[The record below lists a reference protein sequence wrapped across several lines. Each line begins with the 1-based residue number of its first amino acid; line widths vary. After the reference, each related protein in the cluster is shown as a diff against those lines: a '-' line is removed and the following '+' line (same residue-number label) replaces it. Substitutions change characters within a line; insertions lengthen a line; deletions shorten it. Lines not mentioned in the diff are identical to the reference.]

1 VIQLILFLLIGAL
14 LFLSLI
20 FLVWRSPRAEDGS
33 AALVE
38 ARQALMALQTGLLPT
53 ELIGR
58 IFAHED
64 LKYVRSQAPEPV
76 CAMFLR
82 ERKSLALAWAAQVR
96 KQVLNLMRFHL
107 GSARFYARL
116 SFRTELALAVQFGG
130 LLLACRALQMVLYVG
145 GPYAAPRI
153 VGATAATAVQ
163 VCSISERSLAFLN
176 SARLGALPGGPSSA
190 SL

>member
-1 VIQLILFLLIGAL
+1 MIQLILFLSVGAAL
-14 LFLSLI
+14 VASLI
-20 FLVWRSPRAEDGS
+20 FLVWRSPRAEKGS
-33 AALVE
+33 KALVE
-38 ARQALMALQTGLLPT
+38 ARQALVALQTDLLPT

-58 IFAHED
+58 IFARED
-64 LKYVRSQAPEPV
+64 LEYVQSQAPGRV
-76 CAMFLR
+76 CAMFLS
-82 ERKSLALAWAAQVR
+82 ERRLIALAWAAQIR

-116 SFRTELALAVQFGG
+116 NFRTELALAFQFAS
-130 LLLACRALQMVLYVG
+130 LLLACRALQMVLYLG

-153 VGATAATAVQ
+153 VGATVATAAQ

-176 SARLGALPGGPSSA
+176 SARLGALPGRPRGA

>member
-1 VIQLILFLLIGAL
+1 VTQLILFLSIGAL

-33 AALVE
+33 SALVE

-58 IFAHED
+58 IFARED
-64 LKYVRSQAPEPV
+64 LAYVRSQAPQPV
-76 CAMFLR
+76 CAMFLS
-82 ERKSLALAWAAQVR
+82 ERKSVALAWTAQVR

-130 LLLACRALQMVLYVG
+130 LLLACRALQVVLYVG

-163 VCSISERSLAFLN
+163 VCRISERSLAFLN
-176 SARLGALPGGPSSA
+176 SARLGAPPGRPSSA

>member
-1 VIQLILFLLIGAL
+1 MIQLILFLSIGAL

-20 FLVWRSPRAEDGS
+20 FLVWRSPRAEESS

-38 ARQALMALQTGLLPT
+38 ARQALVALQTGLLPI

-58 IFAHED
+58 IFTRED
-64 LKYVRSQAPEPV
+64 LEYVRSQAPGRV
-76 CAMFLR
+76 CAMFLS
-82 ERKSLALAWAAQVR
+82 ERKGVALAWAAQVR

-107 GSARFYARL
+107 GAARFHARL
-116 SFRTELALAVQFGG
+116 SFRTELALAAQFAG

-163 VCSISERSLAFLN
+163 VCRISGRSLAFLN
-176 SARLGALPGGPSSA
+176 SAGLGAVPGRPFGA

>member
-1 VIQLILFLLIGAL
+1 MIQLILFLSIGAL

-38 ARQALMALQTGLLPT
+38 ARQALVALQSGLLPA

-58 IFAHED
+58 IFARED
-64 LKYVRSQAPEPV
+64 LEYVRSQAPALV
-76 CAMFLR
+76 CALFLS
-82 ERKSLALAWAAQVR
+82 ERKSVALAWAAQVR

-116 SFRTELALAVQFGG
+116 SFRTELALAVQFCG
-130 LLLACRALQMVLYVG
+130 LLIACRVLQMVLYVG

-153 VGATAATAVQ
+153 VGATAATAAQ
-163 VCSISERSLAFLN
+163 VCRISEQSLAFLN
-176 SARLGALPGGPSSA
+176 SAHLAALPDHRSSA
-190 SL
+190 SF

>member
-1 VIQLILFLLIGAL
+1 VIQLLLFLLIGAL

-20 FLVWRSPRAEDGS
+20 FLVWRRPRAEDGS
-33 AALVE
+33 AALLE
-38 ARQALMALQTGLLPT
+38 ARQALVTLQSGLLPI

-58 IFAHED
+58 IFAPED
-64 LKYVRSQAPEPV
+64 LEYVRSQAPESV
-76 CAMFLR
+76 SALFLR
-82 ERKSLALAWAAQVR
+82 ERKSIALAWAAQVR
-96 KQVLNLMRFHL
+96 KQALSLMRFHL

-130 LLLACRALQMVLYVG
+130 LLLACQALQMVLYVG

-163 VCSISERSLAFLN
+163 VCGISERSLAFLN
-176 SARLGALPGGPSSA
+176 SARLGNAA
-190 SL
+190 

>member
-1 VIQLILFLLIGAL
+1 MIQLILFLSIGAL

-20 FLVWRSPRAEDGS
+20 FLVWRSPRAEDSS

-38 ARQALMALQTGLLPT
+38 ARQALVALQTGLLPM

-58 IFAHED
+58 IFARED
-64 LKYVRSQAPEPV
+64 LEYVRSQATGQV
-76 CAMFLR
+76 CKVFLS
-82 ERKSLALAWAAQVR
+82 ERKSVALAWAAQVR

-116 SFRTELALAVQFGG
+116 SFRTELALAVQFAG

-163 VCSISERSLAFLN
+163 VCRISERSLAFLN
-176 SARLGALPGGPSSA
+176 STGLGALPGRPSGA
-190 SL
+190 SF

>member
-38 ARQALMALQTGLLPT
+38 ARQALVALQTGLLPM
-53 ELIGR
+53 ELISR
-58 IFAHED
+58 IFARED
-64 LKYVRSQAPEPV
+64 LEYVRSYAPAHV
-76 CAMFLR
+76 CSMFLS
-82 ERKSLALAWAAQVR
+82 ERKSVALAWAAQVR

-130 LLLACRALQMVLYVG
+130 LLLACRVLQMVLYVG

-153 VGATAATAVQ
+153 VGTTAATAVQ
-163 VCSISERSLAFLN
+163 VCTISERSLAFLN
-176 SARLGALPGGPSSA
+176 SARLGALPSRSSGA

>member
-1 VIQLILFLLIGAL
+1 MIQLIFFLFIGVL

-20 FLVWRSPRAEDGS
+20 FLVWRTPRAEDGS

-38 ARQALMALQTGLLPT
+38 ARQALVALQTGLLPM

-58 IFAHED
+58 IFARED
-64 LKYVRSQAPEPV
+64 LEYVRSQAPTPV
-76 CAMFLR
+76 CAMFID
-82 ERKSLALAWAAQVR
+82 ERKRIALAWAVQVR
-96 KQVLNLMRFHL
+96 RQVLNLMRFHL

-116 SFRTELALAVQFGG
+116 TFRTELALAVQFGA
-130 LLLACRALQMVLYVG
+130 LLFACRALQMVLYVG

-153 VGATAATAVQ
+153 VGATVATAVQ
-163 VCSISERSLAFLN
+163 VCRISEQSLAFLN
-176 SARLGALPGGPSSA
+176 STGLGALDRRSSA

>member
-1 VIQLILFLLIGAL
+1 MIQLILFLLIGAL

-20 FLVWRSPRAEDGS
+20 FVVWRSPRAEDGS

-38 ARQALMALQTGLLPT
+38 ARQALVALQTGLLPI

-58 IFAHED
+58 IFARED
-64 LKYVRSQAPEPV
+64 LQYVRSQAPARV
-76 CAMFLR
+76 CAVFLD
-82 ERKSLALAWAAQVR
+82 ERKILALAWAALVR

-116 SFRTELALAVQFGG
+116 SFRTELTLAVQFGA

-153 VGATAATAVQ
+153 VGATVATAAQ
-163 VCSISERSLAFLN
+163 VCSISEQSLAFLN
-176 SARLGALPGGPSSA
+176 SAQLEVLPVRPRGASI
-190 SL
+190 

>member
-1 VIQLILFLLIGAL
+1 MFQLILFLLIGAAL
-14 LFLSLI
+14 VASLI
-20 FLVWRSPRAEDGS
+20 FLVWRSPRAEKGS

-38 ARQALMALQTGLLPT
+38 ARQALVALQTDLLPT
-53 ELIGR
+53 ELVGR
-58 IFAHED
+58 IFARED
-64 LKYVRSQAPEPV
+64 LEYVRSQAPARV
-76 CAMFLR
+76 GAMFLS
-82 ERKSLALAWAAQVR
+82 ERRVIALAWAAQIR

-116 SFRTELALAVQFGG
+116 SFRTELTLALQFAG

-153 VGATAATAVQ
+153 VGATVATAAQ
-163 VCSISERSLAFLN
+163 VCSISERSLAFLS
-176 SARLGALPGGPSSA
+176 SAHLGALPGRPTGA

>member
-1 VIQLILFLLIGAL
+1 MIQLILFLLIGAL

-20 FLVWRSPRAEDGS
+20 FLVWRSPRAEKGS

-38 ARQALMALQTGLLPT
+38 ARQALVALQTGLLPM

-58 IFAHED
+58 IFARED
-64 LKYVRSQAPEPV
+64 LEYVRSQAPAPV
-76 CAMFLR
+76 CAMFLS
-82 ERKSLALAWAAQVR
+82 ERKVIALAWAAQIR

-116 SFRTELALAVQFGG
+116 TFRTELALALQFAG
-130 LLLACRALQMVLYVG
+130 LLLACRALQIVLYVG

-153 VGATAATAVQ
+153 VGATVATAAQ
-163 VCSISERSLAFLN
+163 VCSISEQSLAFLN
-176 SARLGALPGGPSSA
+176 SAQLGVLPVRPRGA

>member
-1 VIQLILFLLIGAL
+1 MIQLIFFLLIGAL

-33 AALVE
+33 TALVE
-38 ARQALMALQTGLLPT
+38 ARQALVALQTNLLPA

-58 IFAHED
+58 IFARED
-64 LKYVRSQAPEPV
+64 LEYVRTQAPDPV
-76 CAMFLR
+76 CAMFLN
-82 ERKSLALAWAAQVR
+82 ERKKLALAWATQVR

-153 VGATAATAVQ
+153 AGATAAIAVQ

-176 SARLGALPGGPSSA
+176 SARLGAMPGRPSGA

>member
-1 VIQLILFLLIGAL
+1 VIQLVLFLSIGAL
-14 LFLSLI
+14 LFLALI
-20 FLVWRSPRAEDGS
+20 FLVWQSPRAEDSS

-38 ARQALMALQTGLLPT
+38 ARQALVALQTGLLPM

-58 IFAHED
+58 IFNRED
-64 LKYVRSQAPEPV
+64 LDYVRSQAPEPV
-76 CAMFLR
+76 CSMFLSD
-82 ERKSLALAWAAQVR
+82 RKSVALAWAAQVR

-107 GSARFYARL
+107 GSARFHARL
-116 SFRTELALAVQFGG
+116 SLRTELALAVEFAG

-153 VGATAATAVQ
+153 VGATAATAVH
-163 VCSISERSLAFLN
+163 VCRISERSLAFLN
-176 SARLGALPGGPSSA
+176 SAGFGALPGRPSGA

>member
-1 VIQLILFLLIGAL
+1 MIQLILFLLIGAL

-20 FLVWRSPRAEDGS
+20 FLVWRSPRAEQSS

-38 ARQALMALQTGLLPT
+38 ARQALVVLQRGLLPT

-58 IFAHED
+58 IFARED
-64 LKYVRSQAPEPV
+64 LEYVRLQAPAGV
-76 CAMFLR
+76 CATFLS
-82 ERKSLALAWAAQVR
+82 ERKIIALAWTTQVR

-116 SFRTELALAVQFGG
+116 SFRTELALALQFGA
-130 LLLACRALQMVLYVG
+130 LLFACRALQMVLYIG

-176 SARLGALPGGPSSA
+176 SARLGALPGRPSSA

>member
-1 VIQLILFLLIGAL
+1 MIQLIFFLAIGVL

-38 ARQALMALQTGLLPT
+38 ARQALVALQTGLLPT

-58 IFAHED
+58 IFARED
-64 LKYVRSQAPEPV
+64 LEYVRSQAPPPV
-76 CAMFLR
+76 CAMFLS
-82 ERKSLALAWAAQVR
+82 ERKRIALAWAVQVR

-116 SFRTELALAVQFGG
+116 SFRTELALAVQFGA
-130 LLLACRALQMVLYVG
+130 LLFACRALQMALYIG

-153 VGATAATAVQ
+153 AGATAATAVQ
-163 VCSISERSLAFLN
+163 VCRISERSLAFLN
-176 SARLGALPGGPSSA
+176 SARLGAPPGRPSSA

>member
-1 VIQLILFLLIGAL
+1 MIQLILFLLIGAL

-20 FLVWRSPRAEDGS
+20 FLVWRSPRAEKGS

-38 ARQALMALQTGLLPT
+38 ARQALVALQADLLPT

-58 IFAHED
+58 IFARED
-64 LKYVRSQAPEPV
+64 LEYVRSQAPARV

-82 ERKSLALAWAAQVR
+82 ERRVIALAWAAQIR

-107 GSARFYARL
+107 GSARFYAGL
-116 SFRTELALAVQFGG
+116 SFRIELALALQFAG

-153 VGATAATAVQ
+153 VGATVATAAQ

-176 SARLGALPGGPSSA
+176 SARLGALSGRPRGA

>member
-1 VIQLILFLLIGAL
+1 MIQLILFLLIGAAL
-14 LFLSLI
+14 LASLI
-20 FLVWRSPRAEDGS
+20 FLVWRSPRAENSS

-38 ARQALMALQTGLLPT
+38 ARQALVALQTGLLPM
-53 ELIGR
+53 ELIAR
-58 IFAHED
+58 IFTRED
-64 LKYVRSQAPEPV
+64 LEYVRSQAPGPV
-76 CAMFLR
+76 CAMFLS

-116 SFRTELALAVQFGG
+116 SFRTELALAVQFAG
-130 LLLACRALQMVLYVG
+130 LLLACRALQVVLYVG

-163 VCSISERSLAFLN
+163 VCRISGRSLAFLN
-176 SARLGALPGGPSSA
+176 SAGLGALPGRPSGA

>member
-1 VIQLILFLLIGAL
+1 MIQLILFLLIGAL

-20 FLVWRSPRAEDGS
+20 FLVWRSPRAEKGS
-33 AALVE
+33 TALVE
-38 ARQALMALQTGLLPT
+38 ARQALVALQTGLLPM
-53 ELIGR
+53 ELIDR
-58 IFAHED
+58 IFARED
-64 LKYVRSQAPEPV
+64 LEYVRSHAPALV
-76 CAMFLR
+76 CAMFLD

-116 SFRTELALAVQFGG
+116 SFRTELALAVQFGA

-153 VGATAATAVQ
+153 VGATVATAAQ
-163 VCSISERSLAFLN
+163 VCSISGQSLAFLN
-176 SARLGALPGGPSSA
+176 SAQLGVLPVRPKGA

>member
-1 VIQLILFLLIGAL
+1 MIQLILFLLIGAL

-38 ARQALMALQTGLLPT
+38 ARQALVALQTGLLPM
-53 ELIGR
+53 ELISR
-58 IFAHED
+58 IFARED
-64 LKYVRSQAPEPV
+64 LEYVRSYAPAHV
-76 CAMFLR
+76 CTMFLS
-82 ERKSLALAWAAQVR
+82 ERKSVALAWAAQVR
-96 KQVLNLMRFHL
+96 EQVLNLMRFHL

-116 SFRTELALAVQFGG
+116 SFRTEMALAVQFGG

-153 VGATAATAVQ
+153 VDATAATAVQ
-163 VCSISERSLAFLN
+163 VCTISERSLAFLN
-176 SARLGALPGGPSSA
+176 SARLGALPSRPSGA

>member
-1 VIQLILFLLIGAL
+1 MIQLIFFLLIGVL

-38 ARQALMALQTGLLPT
+38 ARQALVALQTGLLPT

-58 IFAHED
+58 IFARED
-64 LKYVRSQAPEPV
+64 LEYVRSQAPARV
-76 CAMFLR
+76 CAMFLS
-82 ERKSLALAWAAQVR
+82 ERKRIALAWAVQVR

-116 SFRTELALAVQFGG
+116 SFRTELTLAVQFGA
-130 LLLACRALQMVLYVG
+130 LLLACRALQMVLYIG

-153 VGATAATAVQ
+153 VRATAATAVQ
-163 VCSISERSLAFLN
+163 VCRISERSLAFLN
-176 SARLGALPGGPSSA
+176 SARLGALPGRPSSA

>member
-1 VIQLILFLLIGAL
+1 VIQLILFLSIGAL

-20 FLVWRSPRAEDGS
+20 FLVWRSPRAEKGS
-33 AALVE
+33 AVLVE
-38 ARQALMALQTGLLPT
+38 ARQALVALQTGLLPT

-58 IFAHED
+58 IFARED
-64 LKYVRSQAPEPV
+64 LEYVRSQAPARV
-76 CAMFLR
+76 CAMLLS
-82 ERKSLALAWAAQVR
+82 ERKVIALAWAEQIR

-116 SFRTELALAVQFGG
+116 SFRTELALALQFAG
-130 LLLACRALQMVLYVG
+130 LLLACRALQMALYVG

-153 VGATAATAVQ
+153 VGATVATAVQ

-176 SARLGALPGGPSSA
+176 SARLGALPGRPKGA

>member
-1 VIQLILFLLIGAL
+1 MIQLILFLLIGVL

-20 FLVWRSPRAEDGS
+20 FLVWRSPRVEDSS
-33 AALVE
+33 AVLVE
-38 ARQALMALQTGLLPT
+38 ARQALVALQIGLLPM

-58 IFAHED
+58 IFARDD
-64 LKYVRSQAPEPV
+64 LDYVRSQAPEPV
-76 CAMFLR
+76 CTMFLS
-82 ERKSLALAWAAQVR
+82 ERKSVALAWAAQVR

-107 GSARFYARL
+107 GSARFHARL
-116 SFRTELALAVQFGG
+116 SFRTELALAVQFAG

-163 VCSISERSLAFLN
+163 VCRISERSLAFLN
-176 SARLGALPGGPSSA
+176 SAGLGALPGRPSGA